1 MAKNDQFRQAGG
13 NEHEESTGAEISLP
27 DTQPGALARKKTVE
41 KAELVNNPRKR
52 TSVRRKANHAP
63 EANAVARKA
72 SMPNKPTISNSV
84 ENPIPLH
91 TDEKTAV
98 YRNNIAGNGD
108 SFKKNTLTIASLS
121 LSCFL
126 VIFVLFFCIIPLKQI
141 SYEVP
146 VVYQDIEIYTE
157 QEPYLETVYY
167 SEKEP
172 YNVTEAYTVSQPYTT
187 TEPYMVYNPR
197 PWLPPPSTGNHTR
210 PPRPPPEPLI
220 SYREVTRYMDVTKY
234 RDVLQY
240 QDVQKSRNE
249 VRFRPV
255 QKQRTV
261 AKLRLETR
269 YRMVPLLYS
278 LVA

>member
-13 NEHEESTGAEISLP
+13 NEYEESTGAEIPLP
-27 DTQPGALARKKTVE
+27 DTQPGALAKKKTGGE
-41 KAELVNNPRKR
+41 KELVNNPRKQ
-52 TSVRRKANHAP
+52 TSVRRKANYAP
-63 EANAVARKA
+63 EANAVARRA
-72 SMPNKPTISNSV
+72 SRSHKSNISSRV
-84 ENPIPLH
+84 ENSIPLQVE
-91 TDEKTAV
+91 EKIVA
-98 YRNNIAGNGD
+98 NNN

-261 AKLRLETR
+261 AKVRQETR

-278 LVA
+278 FVA